1 MCSHRRDVQFD
12 SQHTATC
19 RLQGLC
25 EDVSR
30 QQVRT
35 NVLQVDI
42 SNKDLLLDEVVV
54 HLDVF
59 GLSMEDKVPSKVNT
73 THHVAVEENRI
84 LYVNAHILKYRFQPN
99 GFT

>member
-1 MCSHRRDVQFD
+1 M
-12 SQHTATC
+12 
-19 RLQGLC
+19 
-25 EDVSR
+25 
-30 QQVRT
+30 
-35 NVLQVDI
+35 
-42 SNKDLLLDEVVV
+42 VV